1 MTAAANAAMTT
12 VPKLLTNPCTA
23 KIPKFMMDCWMQVS
37 AENPAI
43 SFMRLALNLLWA
55 ACRTSGNRTQVYTEM
70 PTPET
75 YCAMIV
81 ASAAPPTPRSSP
93 QTNHRSSAMFSPAD
107 SARNS
112 SGTIELPSARSR
124 EAK

>member
-1 MTAAANAAMTT
+1 
-12 VPKLLTNPCTA
+12 
-23 KIPKFMMDCWMQVS
+23 MQVS

-43 SFMRLALNLLWA
+43 SFIRLAFNRQRA
-55 ACRTSGNRTQVYTEM
+55 DSRSSGNCTQVYTAM

-75 YCAMIV
+75 YCAITV
-81 ASAAPPTPRSSP
+81 ASAAPHTPRPSP

-112 SGTIELPSARSR
+112 SGTTELPSARSSD
-124 EAK
+124 AK

>member
-1 MTAAANAAMTT
+1 
-12 VPKLLTNPCTA
+12 
-23 KIPKFMMDCWMQVS
+23 MDCWMQVS

-55 ACRTSGNRTQVYTEM
+55 ACCTRGNRTQVYTAM
-70 PTPET
+70 PTLET
-75 YCAMIV
+75 YCAMTV
-81 ASAAPPTPRSSP
+81 ASAAPPTPRPSP